1 MIHVGENTWN
11 LRILITDLQVE
22 KTLRVRGDQHIGGVM
37 LQLVD
42 PEMPK
47 DWSDHALWWPARNIW
62 LTRTRSTLDQAGVQ
76 SDSFLYFTPMH
87 KTLRVQLPDLR
98 HLDYRV
104 NFSINTFGAVVNLCK
119 DLDIRYPEE
128 LSLCKPVG
136 AEHLKKNFS
145 KLPQKMI
152 PVAEANGTAYL
163 QPAPDTNSFVPI
175 TNAYNGSNGS
185 LDRSHGNGNGLLC
198 APASPYAT
206 TPRRAA
212 TAPGT
217 PISSPTGTWKQNT
230 SQNGYTSYDSG
241 SSYGDFQENLAVS
254 PRSPS
259 ADVRARLVRPKTL
272 VQKARLNVGWLDS
285 SLSIMEQG
293 VREFDTLC
301 LRFKYYTFFDLN
313 PKYDQVRIN
322 QLYEQ
327 AKWSILN
334 EELDCTEEETL
345 MFAAL
350 QFQVNHQTDLP
361 PPSLDSGIDSM
372 GSQNGGAGGGGA
384 GGDDDI
390 DSALNELQI
399 TLEGP
404 NAGGDAGNITRI
416 PELSDYLRFL
426 KPQLFT
432 LKGYKRYFFTYRD
445 LHLHLYKTQDD
456 SRRGAPSISI
466 NLRGCEVTPDVHL
479 AQGKFA
485 IRLEVPPEGRNGPN
499 SEYWVRCEN
508 MEQYAKWMAACRL
521 AAKGR
526 SLADSSYDSEVSSIR
541 SLLQMQKPQAQV
553 APLNINPRSVNAN
566 DYLSPKMLKKLSS
579 KAVQR
584 ILEAH
589 ANVRQLQLMDAKLKY
604 IQAWQS
610 LPDFGVTL
618 FVIKFDGHK
627 KEELLGVAHNRI
639 MRMDLNTGDHIKTWR
654 YNTMKAWN
662 VNWGIKCMMI
672 QFHNENVVFSCLS
685 ADCKV
690 VHEFIGGYIFMSM
703 RSKENNQTLNEEM
716 FHKLTGG
723 WS

>member
-11 LRILITDLQVE
+11 LRILITDLDVE
-22 KTLRVRGDQHIGGVM
+22 KTLRVKGDQHIGGVM
-37 LQLVD
+37 LTLVD

-47 DWSDHALWWPARNIW
+47 DWSDHALWWPAKNIW

-76 SDSFLYFTPMH
+76 ADSLLYFTPMH

-98 HLDYRV
+98 FLDYRV
-104 NFSINTFGAVVNLCK
+104 NFSVKTFAAVVNLCK
-119 DLDIRYPEE
+119 DLNIRYPEE
-128 LSLCKPVG
+128 LSLCKPVEQ
-136 AEHLKKNFS
+136 EHLKKNFS
-145 KLPQKMI
+145 KLPPKRI
-152 PVAEANGTAYL
+152 PAAEINGTTYL
-163 QPAPDTNSFVPI
+163 QPAPDTNSFVPFS
-175 TNAYNGSNGS
+175 AYNGSNGS
-185 LDRSHGNGNGLLC
+185 LDRHHNGNLLC

-217 PISSPTGTWKQNT
+217 PISSPTGTWMPGSNC
-230 SQNGYTSYDSG
+230 YTPFDS
-241 SSYGDFQENLAVS
+241 SSSFGDFQDNLAVS
-254 PRSPS
+254 PRAPSP
-259 ADVRARLVRPKTL
+259 DVRARLVRPKTL
-272 VQKARLNVGWLDS
+272 IEKARLNVGWLDS

-293 VREFDTLC
+293 VREFDTLL
-301 LRFKYYTFFDLN
+301 LRFKYFTFFDLN

-350 QFQVNHQTDLP
+350 QFQVNHQTDLH
-361 PPSLDSGIDSM
+361 PPSIDSGIDSS
-372 GSQNGGAGGGGA
+372 SQEN
-384 GGDDDI
+384 GDDDI

-404 NAGGDAGNITRI
+404 NAGDDKGNITRI

-426 KPQLFT
+426 KPQRFT

-445 LHLHLYKTQDD
+445 LHLHLYKTQEE
-456 SRRGAPSISI
+456 SRRAAPTITI
-466 NLRGCEVTPDVHL
+466 NLRGCEVTPDVSL
-479 AQGKFA
+479 AHGKFA
-485 IRLEVPPEGRNGPN
+485 IRLEVAPEGRRGPN
-499 SEYWVRCEN
+499 TEVWVRCEN
-508 MEQYAKWMAACRL
+508 EEQYAKWMAACRL

-526 SLADSSYDSEVSSIR
+526 SLADSSYETEVSSIR
-541 SLLQMQKPQAQV
+541 SLLQMQKPAQA
-553 APLNINPRSVNAN
+553 APININPRSVEPM
-566 DYLSPKMLKKLSS
+566 DYLSPKMLRKLSS

-589 ANVRQLQLMDAKLKY
+589 ANVRNLQLMEAKLKY

-610 LPDFGVTL
+610 LPGFGVTL
-618 FVIKFDGHK
+618 FIIKLDGHK

-672 QFHNENVVFSCLS
+672 QFNNESVLFSCLS

>member
-11 LRILITDLQVE
+11 LRIFITDLQVE

-47 DWSDHALWWPARNIW
+47 DWSDHALWWPAKNVW

-76 SDSFLYFTPMH
+76 SDSFLHFTPMH
-87 KTLRVQLPDLR
+87 KTLRVQMPDLR
-98 HLDYRV
+98 YLDYRV
-104 NFSINTFGAVVNLCK
+104 NFSIKTFGAVVNLCK
-119 DLDIRYPEE
+119 ELDIRYPEE
-128 LSLCKPVG
+128 LSLCKPVEQ
-136 AEHLKKNFS
+136 EHLKKNFS

-152 PVAEANGTAYL
+152 PVSEANGTAYL
-163 QPAPDTNSFVPI
+163 HPAADTNSFVPI

-185 LDRSHGNGNGLLC
+185 LDRSHGNGNLLC
-198 APASPYAT
+198 APTSPYAT
-206 TPRRAA
+206 TPRRAT

-217 PISSPTGTWKQNT
+217 PISSPTGTWRHNN
-230 SQNGYTSYDSG
+230 SHNGYVAYDSG
-241 SSYGDFQENLAVS
+241 SIFGELQENLSVS

-259 ADVRARLVRPKTL
+259 PDVRARLVRPKTL

-301 LRFKYYTFFDLN
+301 LRFKYFTFFDLN

-334 EELDCTEEETL
+334 EELDCTEEEAL
-345 MFAAL
+345 MFSAL
-350 QFQVNHQTDLP
+350 QFQVNHQTDLHP
-361 PPSLDSGIDSM
+361 AGVSSGIDSS
-372 GSQNGGAGGGGA
+372 SQKN

-404 NAGGDAGNITRI
+404 NSGSDTGNITRI

-426 KPQLFT
+426 KPQMFT
-432 LKGYKRYFFTYRD
+432 LRGYKRYFFTYRD
-445 LHLHLYKTQDD
+445 LHLYLYKSQEDT
-456 SRRGAPSISI
+456 RRGAPSITI

-479 AQGKFA
+479 GQGKFG
-485 IRLEVPPEGRNGPN
+485 IRLEVSPGRDGPN

-508 MEQYAKWMAACRL
+508 EEQYAKWMAACRL

-526 SLADSSYDSEVSSIR
+526 SLADSSYESEVSSIR
-541 SLLQMQKPQAQV
+541 SLLQMQKPQAQA
-553 APLNINPRSVNAN
+553 APLNINPRAVDAN
-566 DYLSPKMLKKLSS
+566 DYLSPKMLRKLSG

-604 IQAWQS
+604 IEAWQS

-639 MRMDLNTGDHIKTWR
+639 MRMDLNTGDHLKTWR

-672 QFHNENVVFSCLS
+672 QFLDGNIVFSCLS

>member
-47 DWSDHALWWPARNIW
+47 DWSDHALWWPAKNTW

-76 SDSFLYFTPMH
+76 ADSFLHFTPMH

-98 HLDYRV
+98 YLDYRV
-104 NFSINTFGAVVNLCK
+104 NFSIKTFGAVVHLCK

-128 LSLCKPVG
+128 LSLCKPIEQ
-136 AEHLKKNFS
+136 EHLKKNFS
-145 KLPQKMI
+145 KVPQKMI
-152 PVAEANGTAYL
+152 PVAEANGTTYL
-163 QPAPDTNSFVPI
+163 QPAADTNSFVPI
-175 TNAYNGSNGS
+175 SNAYHSNGS
-185 LDRSHGNGNGLLC
+185 LDRTQGNGNGLLC
-198 APASPYAT
+198 APASPYGT

-217 PISSPTGTWKQNT
+217 PISSPTGTWKHN
-230 SQNGYTSYDSG
+230 SSNGYGYGYDSN
-241 SSYGDFQENLAVS
+241 SSFGDFQENLAVS

-259 ADVRARLVRPKTL
+259 ADVRARLLRPKSL

-293 VREFDTLC
+293 VREYDTLC
-301 LRFKYYTFFDLN
+301 LRFKYFTFFDLN

-327 AKWSILN
+327 AKWAILN

-345 MFAAL
+345 MFAGL
-350 QFQVNHQTDLP
+350 QFQVNYQTDMQP
-361 PPSLDSGIDSM
+361 AGLDSSP
-372 GSQNGGAGGGGA
+372 SKNSHENGA
-384 GGDDDI
+384 DDDI

-404 NAGGDAGNITRI
+404 GGGNDSGNITRI

-432 LKGYKRYFFTYRD
+432 LKGFKRYYFTYKD
-445 LHLHLYKTQDD
+445 LHLHLFKSQED
-456 SRRGAPSISI
+456 SRRAAPSISI
-466 NLRGCEVTPDVHL
+466 NLRGCEVTPDVQL
-479 AQGKFA
+479 AQGKFG
-485 IRLEVPPEGRNGPN
+485 IRLEVPPQGRNGPN
-499 SEYWVRCEN
+499 SEFWVRCEN

-526 SLADSSYDSEVSSIR
+526 SLADSSYESEVQSIR
-541 SLLQMQKPQAQV
+541 SLLQIQKPQAQA
-553 APLNINPRSVNAN
+553 APLNINPRSVDAQ
-566 DYLSPKMLKKLSS
+566 DYLSVKMQRKLAS

-589 ANVRQLQLMDAKLKY
+589 ANVRQLALMEAKLKY

-672 QFHNENVVFSCLS
+672 QFHDENVVFSCLS

>member
-98 HLDYRV
+98 LLDYRV
-104 NFSINTFGAVVNLCK
+104 NFSTKTFGAVVNLCK
-119 DLDIRYPEE
+119 ELDIRYPEE
-128 LSLCKPVG
+128 LSLCKPVEQ
-136 AEHLKKNFS
+136 EHLKKNFS
-145 KLPQKMI
+145 KLPPKMI

-175 TNAYNGSNGS
+175 TTAYNGSNGS
-185 LDRSHGNGNGLLC
+185 LDRTHNGNQLY
-198 APASPYAT
+198 APASPY
-206 TPRRAA
+206 A

-217 PISSPTGTWKQNT
+217 PISSPTGTWKPN
-230 SQNGYTSYDSG
+230 
-241 SSYGDFQENLAVS
+241 SSYAAYDGGDFQENLAVS

-259 ADVRARLVRPKTL
+259 PDVRARLVRPKTL
-272 VQKARLNVGWLDS
+272 KEKARLNVGWLDS

-293 VREFDTLC
+293 VREYDTLC

-334 EELDCTEEETL
+334 EQLDCTEEETL

-350 QFQVNHQTDLP
+350 QFQVNYQTDSQP
-361 PPSLDSGIDSM
+361 PGLDSLNELSAAK
-372 GSQNGGAGGGGA
+372 NGGG

-404 NAGGDAGNITRI
+404 GGGGDAGNITRI
-416 PELSDYLRFL
+416 PELCDYLRFQ
-426 KPQLFT
+426 KSQLFT
-432 LKGYKRYFFTYRD
+432 LKSSKRYYFTYRD
-445 LHLHLYKTQDD
+445 LHLHLYKTQEE
-456 SRRGAPSISI
+456 SRRSAPSITI

-479 AQGKFA
+479 AQRKFG

-499 SEYWVRCEN
+499 SEFWVRFDNE
-508 MEQYAKWMAACRL
+508 EQYAKWMAACRL

-541 SLLQMQKPQAQV
+541 SLLQMQKPAQA
-553 APLNINPRSVNAN
+553 APLNINPRSVDAV
-566 DYLSPKMLKKLSS
+566 DYLSPKMLRKLSS

-672 QFHNENVVFSCLS
+672 QFHDENVVFSCLS

>member
-11 LRILITDLQVE
+11 LQILITDLQVE
-22 KTLRVRGDQHIGGVM
+22 KTLRVKGDQHIGGVM

-47 DWSDHALWWPARNIW
+47 DWSDHALWWPAKNVW

-76 SDSFLYFTPMH
+76 ADSFLHFTPMH

-98 HLDYRV
+98 FLDYRV
-104 NFSINTFGAVVNLCK
+104 NFSAKTFGAVVSLCK

-128 LSLCKPVG
+128 LSLCKPVE

-145 KLPQKMI
+145 KLPQRKI
-152 PVAEANGTAYL
+152 PVAEANGVSYL

-175 TNAYNGSNGS
+175 TGAYNGSNGS
-185 LDRSHGNGNGLLC
+185 LDRSHNGNLLC
-198 APASPYAT
+198 APVSPYAT

-217 PISSPTGTWKQNT
+217 PISSPTGTWKFN
-230 SQNGYTSYDSG
+230 SAGYTSYDSN
-241 SSYGDFQENLAVS
+241 SSFGDFQENLAVS
-254 PRSPS
+254 PRAPSP
-259 ADVRARLVRPKTL
+259 DVRSRLVRPKTL
-272 VQKARLNVGWLDS
+272 VEKARLNVGWLDS

-293 VREFDTLC
+293 VREYDTLC
-301 LRFKYYTFFDLN
+301 LRFKYFTFFDLN

-334 EELDCTEEETL
+334 EELDATEEETL

-350 QFQVNHQTDLP
+350 QFQVNHQTDLHP
-361 PPSLDSGIDSM
+361 PGVDSGIDSS
-372 GSQNGGAGGGGA
+372 SQEN

-404 NAGGDAGNITRI
+404 NGGKDQGNITRI

-426 KPQLFT
+426 KPQRFT

-445 LHLHLYKTQDD
+445 LHLHLYKSQEE
-456 SRRGAPSISI
+456 SRRGAPTISI

-499 SEYWVRCEN
+499 SEVWVRCEN
-508 MEQYAKWMAACRL
+508 EEQYAKWMAACRL

-526 SLADSSYDSEVSSIR
+526 SLADSSYDTEVSSIR
-541 SLLQMQKPQAQV
+541 SLLQMQKPAQG
-553 APLNINPRSVNAN
+553 APLTINPRSVEPM
-566 DYLSPKMLKKLSS
+566 DYLSPKMLRKLSS

-589 ANVRQLQLMDAKLKY
+589 ANVRQLPLMEAKLKY

-610 LPDFGVTL
+610 LPDFGVSL

-639 MRMDLNTGDHIKTWR
+639 MRMDLNSGDHIKTWR

-672 QFHNENVVFSCLS
+672 QFADENVVFSCQS

>member
-22 KTLRVRGDQHIGGVM
+22 KTLRVKGDQHIGGVM

-47 DWSDHALWWPARNIW
+47 DWSDHALWWPSKNIW

-76 SDSFLYFTPMH
+76 ADSFLHFTPMH

-98 HLDYRV
+98 YLDYRV
-104 NFSINTFGAVVNLCK
+104 NFSSKTFGAVVSLCK

-128 LSLCKPVG
+128 LSLCKPLEP
-136 AEHLKKNFS
+136 EHLKKNFS
-145 KLPQKMI
+145 KLPQKKI
-152 PVAEANGTAYL
+152 AIAEPNGVSYL
-163 QPAPDTNSFVPI
+163 QPAPDTNSFLPI
-175 TNAYNGSNGS
+175 TAYNGSQGS
-185 LDRSHGNGNGLLC
+185 LDRSNNGNLLC
-198 APASPYAT
+198 APASPYGT

-217 PISSPTGTWKQNT
+217 PISSPTGTWKHST
-230 SQNGYTSYDSG
+230 NGYASYDSN
-241 SSYGDFQENLAVS
+241 SSSFGDFQENLAVS

-259 ADVRARLVRPKTL
+259 PDVRARLMRPKTL
-272 VQKARLNVGWLDS
+272 VEKARLNVGWLDS

-293 VREFDTLC
+293 VREYDTLC
-301 LRFKYYTFFDLN
+301 LRFKYFTFFDLN
-313 PKYDQVRIN
+313 RKYDQVRIN

-334 EELDCTEEETL
+334 EELDCTEEESL

-350 QFQVNHQTDLP
+350 QFQVNRQTDLNP
-361 PPSLDSGIDSM
+361 PGIDSGIDSS
-372 GSQNGGAGGGGA
+372 SQEN

-404 NAGGDAGNITRI
+404 NNGQDVGNITRI

-426 KPQLFT
+426 KPQRFT

-445 LHLHLYKTQDD
+445 LHLHLYKTQEE
-456 SRRGAPSISI
+456 SRRGAPTISI
-466 NLRGCEVTPDVHL
+466 NLRGCEVTPDVQL
-479 AQGKFA
+479 AQRKFG

-499 SEYWVRCEN
+499 TEVWVRCEN
-508 MEQYAKWMAACRL
+508 EEQYAKWMAACRL

-526 SLADSSYDSEVSSIR
+526 SLADSSYESEVSSIC
-541 SLLQMQKPQAQV
+541 SLLQMQKPAARSQASA
-553 APLNINPRSVNAN
+553 APLNINPGSVEPL
-566 DYLSPKMLKKLSS
+566 DYLSTKMLRKLSSS

-639 MRMDLNTGDHIKTWR
+639 MRMDLNSGDHIKTWR

-672 QFHNENVVFSCLS
+672 QFHDENVVFSCQS

>member
-22 KTLRVRGDQHIGGVM
+22 KTLRVKGDQHIGGVM

-47 DWSDHALWWPARNIW
+47 DWSDHALWWPAKNVW

-76 SDSFLYFTPMH
+76 SDSFLHFTPMH

-98 HLDYRV
+98 YLDYRV
-104 NFSINTFGAVVNLCK
+104 NFSAKTFGAVVSLCK

-128 LSLCKPVG
+128 LSLCKPVEP
-136 AEHLKKNFS
+136 EHLKKNFS
-145 KLPQKMI
+145 KLPQRKI
-152 PVAEANGTAYL
+152 PVAEANGISYL

-175 TNAYNGSNGS
+175 TGAYNGSNGS
-185 LDRSHGNGNGLLC
+185 LDRSHNGNVLY

-217 PISSPTGTWKQNT
+217 PISSPTGTWKANST
-230 SQNGYTSYDSG
+230 GYTSYDSN
-241 SSYGDFQENLAVS
+241 SSFGDFQENLAVS

-259 ADVRARLVRPKTL
+259 PDVRSRLVRPKTL
-272 VQKARLNVGWLDS
+272 VEKARLNVGWLDS

-301 LRFKYYTFFDLN
+301 LRFKYFTFFDLN

-334 EELDCTEEETL
+334 EELDATEEETL

-350 QFQVNHQTDLP
+350 QFQVNHQTDLHP
-361 PPSLDSGIDSM
+361 PGIDSGIDSS
-372 GSQNGGAGGGGA
+372 SQEN

-404 NAGGDAGNITRI
+404 GGGKDQGNITRI

-426 KPQLFT
+426 KPQRFT
-432 LKGYKRYFFTYRD
+432 LKGYKRYFFAYRD
-445 LHLHLYKTQDD
+445 LHLHLYKSQEE
-456 SRRGAPSISI
+456 SRRGAPTISI
-466 NLRGCEVTPDVHL
+466 NLRGCEVTPDVTL

-499 SEYWVRCEN
+499 SEVWVRCEN
-508 MEQYAKWMAACRL
+508 EEQYAKWMAACRL

-526 SLADSSYDSEVSSIR
+526 SLADSSYDSEVNSIR
-541 SLLQMQKPQAQV
+541 SLLQMQKPAQG
-553 APLNINPRSVNAN
+553 APLTINPRSVDPM
-566 DYLSPKMLKKLSS
+566 DYLSQKMLRKLSS

-589 ANVRQLQLMDAKLKY
+589 ANVRQLPLMEAKLKY

-610 LPDFGVTL
+610 LPDFGVSL

-639 MRMDLNTGDHIKTWR
+639 MRMDLSSGDHIKTWR

-672 QFHNENVVFSCLS
+672 QFADENVVFSCLS

>member
-1 MIHVGENTWN
+1 MIHVGESTWN

-22 KTLRVRGDQHIGGVM
+22 KTLRVKGDQHIGGVM

-47 DWSDHALWWPARNIW
+47 DWSDHALWWPAKNVW

-76 SDSFLYFTPMH
+76 SDSFLHFTPMH
-87 KTLRVQLPDLR
+87 KTLRVQMPDLR
-98 HLDYRV
+98 YLDYRV
-104 NFSINTFGAVVNLCK
+104 NFSAKTFGAVVSLCK

-128 LSLCKPVG
+128 LSFCKPLEP
-136 AEHLKKNFS
+136 EHLKKNFS
-145 KLPQKMI
+145 KLPQRKI
-152 PVAEANGTAYL
+152 PVAEANGIAYL
-163 QPAPDTNSFVPI
+163 QPAADTNSFVPI
-175 TNAYNGSNGS
+175 TGAYNGSNGS
-185 LDRSHGNGNGLLC
+185 LDRSHNGNLLC
-198 APASPYAT
+198 APVSPYAT

-217 PISSPTGTWKQNT
+217 PISSPTGTWKHNST
-230 SQNGYTSYDSG
+230 GYASYDSN
-241 SSYGDFQENLAVS
+241 SSFGDLQENLAMS

-259 ADVRARLVRPKTL
+259 PDVRARLVRPKSL
-272 VQKARLNVGWLDS
+272 VEKARLNVGWLDS

-293 VREFDTLC
+293 VREYDTLC

-334 EELDCTEEETL
+334 EELDATEEETL

-350 QFQVNHQTDLP
+350 QFQVNHQTDLHP
-361 PPSLDSGIDSM
+361 PGIDSGIDSS
-372 GSQNGGAGGGGA
+372 SQETGGE
-384 GGDDDI
+384 DDI

-404 NAGGDAGNITRI
+404 GGGKDQGNITRI
-416 PELSDYLRFL
+416 PELADYLKFL
-426 KPQLFT
+426 KPQRFT

-445 LHLHLYKTQDD
+445 LHLHLYKSQEE

-466 NLRGCEVTPDVHL
+466 NLRGCEVTPDVNL
-479 AQGKFA
+479 SQGKFA
-485 IRLEVPPEGRNGPN
+485 IRLEVPPEGRSGPN
-499 SEYWVRCEN
+499 SEVWVRCDNE
-508 MEQYAKWMAACRL
+508 EQYAKWMAACRL

-541 SLLQMQKPQAQV
+541 SLLQMQKPAQG
-553 APLNINPRSVNAN
+553 APLAVNPRSVEPM
-566 DYLSPKMLKKLSS
+566 DYLSPKMMRKLSS

-589 ANVRQLQLMDAKLKY
+589 ANVRQLPLMEAKMKY

-627 KEELLGVAHNRI
+627 KEELLGVANNRI
-639 MRMDLNTGDHIKTWR
+639 MRMDLSSGDHIKTWR

-672 QFHNENVVFSCLS
+672 QLQDENIVFSVQS

-703 RSKENNQTLNEEM
+703 RSKENNQTLNDEM